1 MREKHTVEFKKFNKK
16 LIACNLILMALFFI
30 FQIAITSMLGTKSSE
45 LEAIREKKAELRLE
59 NEILN
64 AEIDDL
70 KSFKNI
76 SPLIDQKGLQSKSVN
91 FLTNPENED
100 LALLP

>member
-1 MREKHTVEFKKFNKK
+1 MRESNTLIFKKFNKR
-16 LIACNLILMALFFI
+16 LIAFNLVLMALFFI

-45 LEAIREKKAELRLE
+45 LEAIREKKSELRLE

-64 AEIDDL
+64 AEIDDM

-76 SPLIDQKGLQSKSVN
+76 SPLIEKKGLESKSVN

-100 LALLP
+100 VALIP